1 MPELGVVNQ
10 VVSDEDV
17 VPIAQKLA
25 TKLAAGPTQA
35 YGCVKALL
43 DCSFDHSLE
52 AQMELEARAIAE
64 MVGSKDGQ
72 EGMHAFL
79 AKREPQFTGQ

>member
-1 MPELGVVNQ
+1 MPG
-10 VVSDEDV
+10 
-17 VPIAQKLA
+17 A
-25 TKLAAGPTQA
+25 PTR
-35 YGCVKALL
+35 LL

-72 EGMHAFL
+72 EGMHSFL
-79 AKREPQFTGQ
+79 AKRKPQFTGQ